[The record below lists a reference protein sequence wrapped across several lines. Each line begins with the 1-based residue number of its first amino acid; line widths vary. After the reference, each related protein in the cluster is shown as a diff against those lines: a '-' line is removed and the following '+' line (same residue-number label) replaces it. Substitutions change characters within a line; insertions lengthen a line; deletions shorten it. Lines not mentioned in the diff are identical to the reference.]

1 MTTEQQQSIREG
13 RKYMLGIEGVWILK
27 GKDEILL
34 KLIEK
39 YRKSGKTQ
47 EQIIDDLDITEE
59 EYIRLL
65 NDLNKY
71 GSAEEAIKNWY
82 PF

>member
-1 MTTEQQQSIREG
+1 MTTEQQQLICSG
-13 RKYMLGIEGVWILK
+13 RDYMLGIEGIWILK
-27 GKDEILL
+27 GEEKTLL

-47 EQIIDDLDITEE
+47 EQIIDALYITEE
-59 EYIRLL
+59 EYIRRL

-71 GSAEEAIKNWY
+71 GSAEEAIKNFY

>member
-1 MTTEQQQSIREG
+1 MTKEQQQSIREG
-13 RKYMLGIEGVWILK
+13 RKYMLGIEGIWILK
-27 GKDEILL
+27 GEEKILL

-39 YRKSGKTQ
+39 HIKSGTPQ
-47 EQIIDDLDITEE
+47 EQIIDALCITEE

-65 NDLNKY
+65 NDLKEY
-71 GSAEEAIKNWY
+71 GSAEKAIKNWY